1 MRRIVLSTA
10 IAALIASAGVQPA
23 AAQMDN
29 RALYDRID
37 RLERDLQT
45 LQSGMARGG
54 SGPTVIRSPAAGGS
68 SSYAP
73 GTGDPAP
80 ALPPGM
86 AARLDDRVDMLE
98 EQIRQLTGKVEE
110 ANHRAQQAIKQLER
124 LQADIDL
131 RFRDLQGG
139 AAPAAATPGAEPPKA
154 NLGGN
159 AAEGAGPAPGPQVL
173 GAMPEKDLKKAL
185 QQQPAAAAT
194 APQPKDPQAL
204 YDLAYAAAQRGDYA
218 TAEKGFQDFL
228 SRHGSHAL
236 AGNASYWL
244 GDIAYAKKDFGTA
257 AATFLEAYKQHGK
270 HTKAPDM
277 IFKAGSAFGQLGK
290 KKEACTAFAILFKE
304 HPKMP
309 DRVKRAATAEKEK
322 YDCK

>member
-10 IAALIASAGVQPA
+10 IAALLSVGAGFQPA

-45 LQSGMARGG
+45 LQSNMARGG
-54 SGPTVIRSPAAGGS
+54 GPTVIRSPAAGGS

-73 GTGDPAP
+73 GGGDAAP

-98 EQIRQLTGKVEE
+98 EQLRQLTGKVEE
-110 ANHRAQQAIKQLER
+110 ANYRAQQALKQMER
-124 LQADIDL
+124 MQADIDL
-131 RFRDLQGG
+131 RFKDLQAGGG
-139 AAPAAATPGAEPPKA
+139 AAPADPAKAELGANSAGSPGA
-154 NLGGN
+154 
-159 AAEGAGPAPGPQVL
+159 APGPQVL
-173 GAMPEKDLKKAL
+173 GSMPEKDLKKAL
-185 QQQPAAAAT
+185 QQPAAAAP

-204 YDLAYAAAQRGDYA
+204 YDQAYAAAQRGDYD

-228 SRHGSHAL
+228 SKYGNHAL

-244 GDIAYAKKDFGTA
+244 GDIAYARKDFAAA

-290 KKEACTAFAILFKE
+290 KKEACTAFGILFKE
-304 HPKMP
+304 HPNMP
-309 DRVKRAATAEKEK
+309 DRVKRAATAEKAK
-322 YDCK
+322 YECK